1 MAFFILTKDSYRQRK
16 CETGRLTA
24 GAIPPRPERRG
35 LSRNKMKNNLEARTR
50 LISEEKL
57 QRELALQRFEK
68 ANSMKH
74 WAYYGLVVAAVV
86 VLVAFIASVGS
97 ESAEAHN
104 NSQVS
109 IHNYCMV
116 HDCLVTP
123 EAAKYMESDGHGKV
137 LTEEDIE

>member
-1 MAFFILTKDSYRQRK
+1 
-16 CETGRLTA
+16 
-24 GAIPPRPERRG
+24 
-35 LSRNKMKNNLEARTR
+35 MKNNLEARTR

-57 QRELALQRFEK
+57 QRELAMRRFEK
-68 ANSMKH
+68 ANSKKH
-74 WAYYGLVVAAVV
+74 WAYYGLVIVGTAM
-86 VLVAFIASVGS
+86 LVAFIASVGS

-109 IHNYCMV
+109 VHNYCQV

-123 EAAKYMESDGHGKV
+123 EAVKYMESYGHGKV